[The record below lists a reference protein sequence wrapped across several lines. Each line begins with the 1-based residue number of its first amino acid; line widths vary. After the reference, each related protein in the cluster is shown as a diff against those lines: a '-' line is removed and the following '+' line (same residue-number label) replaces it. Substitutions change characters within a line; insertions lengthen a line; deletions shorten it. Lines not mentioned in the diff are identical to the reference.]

1 MATEPAQVDTKALG
15 KEAIDR
21 INDCTAQKRHFEL
34 DMREGYFFAAP
45 HRSRTVST
53 SASPDTSKMQ
63 DAGELQISIAF
74 EETEN
79 FSTTLI
85 NSFMPEGAP
94 WVALEAGAEID
105 EVLKP
110 EVEEQI
116 RKDRDQVF
124 KMVAQSNFYAGLTQA
139 LTPDASLGTFALWI
153 DRERKGRSICCHA
166 IPLRELEINIGPN
179 GEVDDRFRVVHTK
192 LRFLRTLIN
201 KAAVLPDA
209 LQKKIAAKPKD
220 AVVLRMGFWRLWD
233 RDDETWQY
241 VEMVGNDVVYSAV
254 LTGTGSCP
262 LIVVRFN
269 PYPEWAYGVGPL
281 IKALP
286 ELRHLDDMAAGE
298 VESVDLSLRPPMSY
312 PDDSFAN
319 IEGGVVPGGFYP
331 VRPGTAGDIRKMYEP
346 NALDAVYFD
355 QSQRERRVKRM
366 FYNDFPEQRG
376 DTPPTA
382 TQWLDE
388 MEMAQRK
395 IGTPGYVF
403 WREGPRQFF
412 LRFYFLAKQAG
423 LVKPVTVNGA
433 QISVAP
439 YNPAQRAQNQQ
450 KVGNAVR
457 AGQILGGLFPEE
469 FKARIDG
476 SATMDE
482 VIKLMDVEDVLKK
495 RSADDVKQAVDQ
507 ISQLQ
512 GGGAPSFAT
521 VQPGQ
526 PGGPMA

>member
-1 MATEPAQVDTKALG
+1 MATDPALPDLKALG
-15 KEAIDR
+15 KEALDR

-53 SASPDTSKMQ
+53 SAAPGTSKMQ
-63 DAGELQISIAF
+63 DSGELQTSIAF

-94 WVALEAGAEID
+94 WVALEAGADIAE
-105 EVLKP
+105 ELRP
-110 EVEEQI
+110 EMEDQI
-116 RKDRDQVF
+116 EKDRDQVF
-124 KMVAQSNFYAGLTQA
+124 DMIAQSNFYAGLTQA
-139 LTPDASLGTFALWI
+139 LTPDAALGTFALWI

-166 IPLRELEINIGPN
+166 VPMRELEINIGPN

-192 LRFLRTLIN
+192 YRFVQTLIN
-201 KAAVLPDA
+201 RAAVLPEA
-209 LQKKIAAKPKD
+209 LAKKIKDKPKD
-220 AVVLRMGFWRLWD
+220 AAVVRMGFWRLWD

-241 VEMVGNDVVYSAV
+241 VEMVGNDVVYTAV

-298 VESVDLSLRPPMSY
+298 VESVDMSLRPPMSY

-319 IEGGVVPGGFYP
+319 IEGGVVPGAFYP
-331 VRPGTAGDIRKMYEP
+331 VRPGTAQDIRKMYEP

-355 QSQRERRVKRM
+355 QSHRERRIKRM

-395 IGTPGYVF
+395 IGTPGFVF

-412 LRFYFLAKQAG
+412 LRFYYLAKKAG
-423 LVKPVTVNGA
+423 LIKPLMVGNA
-433 QISVAP
+433 EISVAP
-439 YNPAQRAQNQQ
+439 FNPAQRSRNQQ
-450 KVGNAVR
+450 KVGNAVKV
-457 AGQILGGLFPEE
+457 GQIAAGLFPEE
-469 FKARIDG
+469 WKAYVDG
-476 SATMDE
+476 SKTIDE
-482 VIKLMDVEDVLKK
+482 FIKLMDVADVLIK
-495 RSADDVKQAVDQ
+495 RSAGDVKEAISQ
-507 ISQLQ
+507 IAQLQ
-512 GGGAPSFAT
+512 GGGQPAFPA

-526 PGGPMA
+526 IGGPPQ